1 MKVSGWKMKPLD
13 MPKRQR
19 STDPIK
25 VKSMVAYHDNQRI
38 VLHRVEKTNE
48 DGSREV
54 FIIKASPKILATDH

>member
-13 MPKRQR
+13 PQR
-19 STDPIK
+19 RSRATDPIK
-25 VKSMVAYHDNQRI
+25 VKSMVAYRDNQRI
-38 VLHRVEKTNE
+38 VLHRVEKTNP